1 MEYASVVWDPHHQ
14 CDIDKLEN
22 VQRAAAR
29 FYKGDYRYM
38 SSVTSVLKDLEWE
51 SLASHRKQARL
62 CSMYKLQMVLFMLKN
77 LST

>member
-29 FYKGDYRYM
+29 FCKGDYRYT
-38 SSVTSVLKDLEWE
+38 SSVTSLLKDLEWE
-51 SLASHRKQARL
+51 SPSYNRK
-62 CSMYKLQMVLFMLKN
+62 MHLFPELV
-77 LST
+77 